1 MKSMGVIGSG
11 QMGAGIAQVAATA
24 GYSVILFDISE
35 DQLRKALQ
43 SIENSLTKLLEKGKI
58 SLDRK
63 TDAQQKLRRTTDLL
77 NLKDCDL
84 IIEAAPE
91 NIELKKKIFA
101 DLDRAVKKEAILA
114 TNTSSIPIAEIASAT
129 KRPEQCL
136 GLHFMNPVPL
146 MTLVEVIRGKKTSN
160 ETHQQCMTFL
170 RSIGKTP
177 ITSEDQAGFV
187 VNRILMPML
196 NEAAYAL
203 EEGLATPEDI
213 DLGMKLGCNF
223 PMGPLALADFI
234 GLDTCVAILEVMKKE
249 PCPLMKRL
257 VKEGKL
263 GKKTGEGF
271 YKY

>member
-1 MKSMGVIGSG
+1 MGKGWGEGVHMKSMGVIGSG

-101 DLDRAVKKEAILA
+101 
-114 TNTSSIPIAEIASAT
+114 
-129 KRPEQCL
+129 
-136 GLHFMNPVPL
+136 
-146 MTLVEVIRGKKTSN
+146 
-160 ETHQQCMTFL
+160 
-170 RSIGKTP
+170 
-177 ITSEDQAGFV
+177 
-187 VNRILMPML
+187 
-196 NEAAYAL
+196 
-203 EEGLATPEDI
+203 
-213 DLGMKLGCNF
+213 
-223 PMGPLALADFI
+223 
-234 GLDTCVAILEVMKKE
+234 
-249 PCPLMKRL
+249 
-257 VKEGKL
+257 
-263 GKKTGEGF
+263 
-271 YKY
+271 